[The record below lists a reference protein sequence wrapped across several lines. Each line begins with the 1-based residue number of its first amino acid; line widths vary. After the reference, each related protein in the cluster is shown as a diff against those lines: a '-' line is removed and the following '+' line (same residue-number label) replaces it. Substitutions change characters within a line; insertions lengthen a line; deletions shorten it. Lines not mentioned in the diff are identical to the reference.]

1 MGNSTKI
8 AIAGLLL
15 VALAAV
21 AVYQFGPLPRTAPPP
36 APALPV
42 AERDAPAP
50 DADLQ
55 RRVHELEADLARER
69 DEADKLRRELEASK
83 AEAAKAEPAK
93 PEPEPDK
100 QPDTPAQPPVDRVA
114 QYKSMLES
122 DDKKTRENGYTGLVT
137 EAEAGKP
144 GALEA
149 LAAAL
154 RDGKTSLKLDM
165 LEYMADTENPLFL
178 DLYSNLRTDPEGTIR
193 GVVAEAL
200 GKLPA
205 EQAGPV
211 LMQMLSDSEPFVL
224 RKSVDA
230 LGDLKYAPAQPDL
243 TSLTNHHEETVAIE
257 AAIALRRFGDES
269 AAERWVHVLG
279 ARANSANVEERLDA
293 AKVLRRMKMESCRP
307 YLETMA
313 KDADSRVRKEA
324 EKGLSSLK

>member
-8 AIAGLLL
+8 AIAGFLL
-15 VALAAV
+15 VVLGAV
-21 AVYQFGPLPRTAPPP
+21 AWYQYAPSSRTAPPP

-42 AERDAPAP
+42 AEREAPAP
-50 DADLQ
+50 DPDLQ

-69 DEADKLRRELEASK
+69 DESEKLRRELEAAQS
-83 AEAAKAEPAK
+83 EPAK
-93 PEPEPDK
+93 PEPKPEP

-154 RDGKTSLKLDM
+154 RDGKLSLKLDM
-165 LEYMADTENPLFL
+165 LEYMADTGNSVFL
-178 DLYSNLRTDPEGTIR
+178 DLYASLRTDPDGTIR

-211 LMQMLSDSEPFVL
+211 LMQMLSDTEPFVL

-243 TSLTNHHEETVAIE
+243 TSLTNHHEETVALE

-293 AKVLRRMKMESCRP
+293 AKALRRFKMESCRP

-313 KDADSRVRKEA
+313 GDADSRVRKEA

>member
-8 AIAGLLL
+8 AILGLLL
-15 VALAAV
+15 VVLAAV
-21 AVYQFGPLPRTAPPP
+21 AVYRYIPGPSEPPR

-42 AERDAPAP
+42 AERADTAPAP

-69 DEADKLRRELEASK
+69 DQADKLRRELEASR
-83 AEAAKAEPAK
+83 AEAAK
-93 PEPEPDK
+93 PEPPK
-100 QPDTPAQPPVDRVA
+100 PDTQPKTDTQPPVDRVA

-122 DDKKTRENGYTGLVT
+122 DDKKTRQNGYTGLVT

-149 LAAAL
+149 LSAAL
-154 RDGKTSLKLDM
+154 AVAETSLKLDI
-165 LEYMADTENPLFL
+165 LEYMADTENPVFL
-178 DLYSNLRTDPEGTIR
+178 DLYASLRTDPEGTVR
-193 GVVAEAL
+193 GEIAEAL

-205 EQAGPV
+205 DKAGPV
-211 LMQMLSDSEPFVL
+211 LMQMLSDTEPFVL

-269 AAERWVHVLG
+269 AAERWVHVVG

-293 AKVLRRMKMESCRP
+293 AKALRRFKMESCRP
-307 YLETMA
+307 YLESMVG
-313 KDADSRVRKEA
+313 DADSRVRKEA
-324 EKGLSSLK
+324 EKGLAGLK

>member
-8 AIAGLLL
+8 AVAGLLL

-21 AVYQFGPLPRTAPPP
+21 AVYQLAPAPRTEPPP

-42 AERDAPAP
+42 ADREAPAP
-50 DADLQ
+50 DPDLQ
-55 RRVHELEADLARER
+55 RRVQELEADLARER
-69 DEADKLRRELEASK
+69 DESEKLRRELEA
-83 AEAAKAEPAK
+83 AQAEPAK
-93 PEPEPDK
+93 PEP

-122 DDKKTRENGYTGLVT
+122 DDRKTRENGYTGLVI

-154 RDGKTSLKLDM
+154 RDGKLSLKLDI
-165 LEYMADTENPLFL
+165 LEYIADRGNPLFL
-178 DLYSNLRTDPEGTIR
+178 DLYSSLRTDPSGTIR

-205 EQAGPV
+205 DQAGPV
-211 LMQMLSDSEPFVL
+211 LMQMLSDTEPFVL

-243 TSLTNHHEETVAIE
+243 TSLTNHHEETVALE

-269 AAERWVHVLG
+269 AAERWIHVLG

-293 AKVLRRMKMESCRP
+293 AKALRRFKMESCRP

-313 KDADSRVRKEA
+313 GDADSRVRKEA